1 MLISS
6 QLKFVLRDRFKG
18 TYVHV
23 SDYRSENQMSC
34 LLFILKELKFMTEN
48 DRTLRAQKRD

>member
-34 LLFILKELKFMTEN
+34 LLFMLKELKFMTEN